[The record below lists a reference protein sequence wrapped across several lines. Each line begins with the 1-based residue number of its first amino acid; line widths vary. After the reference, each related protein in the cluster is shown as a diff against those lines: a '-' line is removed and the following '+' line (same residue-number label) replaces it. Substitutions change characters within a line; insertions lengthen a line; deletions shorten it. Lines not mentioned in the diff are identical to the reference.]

1 MRTWSL
7 KNGDPLALTL
17 AADAR
22 LGPISYTD
30 DQIWELSLG
39 QGDPPALSVQ
49 TTYGLRARSMR
60 LLPRFS
66 LGDQSA
72 TDPASFHKE
81 PRVLQFY
88 PNYLRVGFAPFQ
100 GLDVIAEFWVPAS
113 QVLAGRLLITNQ
125 TDQKRQL
132 RVDMVALLTPIEG
145 ERMNPVEIQAAPA
158 LAGRTS
164 ELAPVVFMTGGP
176 KAVGSPYPALSLQL
190 ELPAGVSK
198 KLTWAHAALAETQES
213 FDLARETAARPWEA
227 EIARLELLNSGQ
239 VEVLTGDPEWDAAF
253 AFSQAAA
260 YRLVVGPGERLPAAS
275 FVLARQPDQGY
286 SARGDGT
293 DYDHLW
299 NGQPPL
305 EADYLAQI
313 LLPASADLAQ
323 GLVRNF
329 LATRLED
336 GSLDW
341 KPGLAGQRSRLL
353 ATPILAHLSWKIYQ
367 VSQDRQ
373 FLAESFDPL
382 VGYLHAWFDE
392 NHDRDGDGIPEW
404 DHPMQAGYEDHPLF
418 SRWHDWALGVDISTA
433 ESPSLCAFLYRE
445 CESLIRMAKELGR
458 DEPLPPLGSL
468 AGHLRTVLERLWDDE
483 ISSYRYWD
491 RDTNY
496 PTQGEQLASR
506 AGSGVVPIE
515 RSFAH
520 PVRLLIRLE
529 VEEGTIP
536 FPEFFI
542 HGAGASGQHTVERL
556 DVARLRW
563 YLSRGS
569 LTSGRVYSS
578 LERIEIRN
586 LRPGDLVSLHS
597 VGYDLLDHTL
607 LSPLCTGASAADC
620 AARMVR
626 ETITDPA
633 CFGRPF
639 GLPACPTPPE
649 GADPLVCQRVYLPWN
664 ALVIEGLLA
673 YGFRAEAARLVES
686 IMAAIIRNLR
696 ERGAFYQWYDAESGM
711 GLGERNELSGI
722 APLGSFLHT
731 LGVVLISPWRI
742 HVLGSNPFHWPV
754 TVKYRGTTILCQKDK
769 TVITFPNG
777 QTVTVSGPESK
788 IVSLEEERNQSEP
801 RMAARAK

>member
-1 MRTWSL
+1 MRTWNL

-22 LGPISYTD
+22 LNPTSYAD
-30 DQIWELSLG
+30 DQIWELNLG
-39 QGDPPALSVQ
+39 KSDPPALSAQ
-49 TTYGLRARSMR
+49 TTYGLRARAMHI
-60 LLPRFS
+60 LPRFS

-88 PNYLRVGFAPFQ
+88 ANYLRIGFAPFQ
-100 GLDVIAEFWVPAS
+100 GLDVIGEFWVPAS
-113 QVLAGRLLITNQ
+113 QVIAGRLLIANQ
-125 TDQKRQL
+125 AGQARQL
-132 RVDMVALLTPIEG
+132 RVDLVALLTPIEG
-145 ERMNPVEIQAAPA
+145 ERMTPVELQAAPA
-158 LAGRTS
+158 LAGRTAG
-164 ELAPVVFMTGGP
+164 LAPVLFMTGGP
-176 KAVGSPYPALSLQL
+176 QAVGSPYPALSLQF
-190 ELPAGVSK
+190 ELPAGESK
-198 KLTWAHAALAETQES
+198 NLTWVHAALSDVQES
-213 FDLARETAARPWEA
+213 FKTARETAARPWEA

-239 VEVLTGDPEWDAAF
+239 VEVLTGDPDWDAAF

-260 YRLVVGPGERLPAAS
+260 YQLIVGPGEQLPAAS

-286 SARGDGT
+286 SPSGDGA

-305 EADYLAQI
+305 EAYHLVQL
-313 LLPASADLAQ
+313 LLPASTDLAQ

-336 GSLDW
+336 SSLDW

-353 ATPILAHLSWKIYQ
+353 ATPILASLAWDIYQ

-373 FLAESFDPL
+373 FLAEAFDPL
-382 VGYLHAWFDE
+382 MGYFHAWFDQ

-404 DHPMQAGYEDHPLF
+404 DHPMQAGYEDHPVF
-418 SRWHDWALGVDISTA
+418 SRWHDWAQGVDISTA

-445 CESLIRMAKELGR
+445 CESLIRMAIEL
-458 DEPLPPLGSL
+458 DQAEPLPALRSL
-468 AGHLRTVLERLWDDE
+468 KDHLCTVLESAWDTE
-483 ISSYRYWD
+483 TSSYRYWD

-496 PTQGEQLASR
+496 PTQGDKLATR
-506 AGSGVVPIE
+506 AGPGIVQIE

-536 FPEFFI
+536 YPEFFI
-542 HGAGASGQHTVERL
+542 HGVGASGQHTVERL
-556 DVARLRW
+556 DIAELIW
-563 YLSRGS
+563 YLGRGS
-569 LTSGRVYSS
+569 VTSGRVYSY

-586 LRPGDLVSLHS
+586 LRPGDRVSLYS

-607 LSPLCTGASAADC
+607 LSPLWAGAPAAEC
-620 AARMVR
+620 AARMVS
-626 ETITDPA
+626 ETITNPQR
-633 CFGRPF
+633 FWRPY

-649 GADPLVCQRVYLPWN
+649 SADPLVCQRVYLPWN

-673 YGFRAEAARLVES
+673 YGFRSEAAMLVEG
-686 IMAAIIRNLR
+686 IMSAVIRNLR
-696 ERGAFYQWYDAESGM
+696 ERGAFYQWYDAESGQ

-722 APLGSFLHT
+722 APLGTFLHT
-731 LGVVLISPWRI
+731 LGLGLVSSRRI
-742 HVLGSNPFHWPV
+742 LVLGSNPFRWPV

-769 TVITFPNG
+769 TVITFPDG
-777 QTVTVSGPESK
+777 QSVTVSGPEPK
-788 IVSLEEERNQSEP
+788 IVSLEE
-801 RMAARAK
+801 